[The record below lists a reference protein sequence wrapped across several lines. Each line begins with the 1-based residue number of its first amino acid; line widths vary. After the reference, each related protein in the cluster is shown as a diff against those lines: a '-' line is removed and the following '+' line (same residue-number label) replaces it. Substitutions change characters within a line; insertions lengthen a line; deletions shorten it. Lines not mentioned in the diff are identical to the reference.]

1 MSEAKSNIDAAS
13 PDLPVGSALVKEA
26 ELWIGA
32 QGDLL
37 TGIENVMTGWMR
49 RQREAI
55 ETSSRS
61 MRKMCD
67 ARNVFDLLQAQNE
80 WVSDCLHWTASEIRA
95 VSSDTTTLTR
105 RTTERFSERSERLQE
120 SRPAFEVT
128 PSRSPERV
136 AAE

>member
-1 MSEAKSNIDAAS
+1 MIEAKSNIDAAS
-13 PDLPVGSALVKEA
+13 PGLPVGSALIKEA

-37 TGIENVMTGWMR
+37 TGIENVMTGWIR
-49 RQREAI
+49 RQREAF

-61 MRKMCD
+61 MRKICD
-67 ARNVFDLLQAQNE
+67 ARNIFDLLQAQNE

-105 RTTERFSERSERLQE
+105 RTTERFSERSERRQQAI
-120 SRPAFEVT
+120 PAFEAT